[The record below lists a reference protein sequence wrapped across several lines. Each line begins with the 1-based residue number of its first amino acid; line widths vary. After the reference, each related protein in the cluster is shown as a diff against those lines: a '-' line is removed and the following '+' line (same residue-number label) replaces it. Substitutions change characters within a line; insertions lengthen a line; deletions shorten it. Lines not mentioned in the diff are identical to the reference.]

1 MATIGSIFTLKGLW
15 KWWEQNA
22 GRGTNVF
29 NGVTEKGTD
38 FASAVGTPVGAP
50 VGGTVLRIVHHS
62 SSINDVVEIQ
72 ASDGSVWLYQHIHS
86 RVGVSSVL
94 AVGDIVGTQYGL
106 PVDQYSTGS
115 HIEVRYC
122 PPGLWRAG
130 IDSFL
135 EPWINPFP
143 IFSVLSHQVA
153 GATSGSTST
162 APPTSQQAP
171 TPGFLQPL
179 VGLPAVLGAVA
190 LVPLAI
196 AVVVLLAIGGGLY
209 VLLRQ

>member
-1 MATIGSIFTLKGLW
+1 MATIGSVFAAKGLW
-15 KWWEQNA
+15 KWWEQNG

-50 VGGTVLRIVHHS
+50 IGGKVIRVVHNTS
-62 SSINDVVEIQ
+62 SVNDVVELQ
-72 ASDGSVWLYQHIHS
+72 ASDGSVWLYQHIHA
-86 RVGVSSVL
+86 RVGVGSVL
-94 AVGDIVGTQYGL
+94 AVGDVVGTQYGL
-106 PVDQYSTGS
+106 PIDQYSTGS

-143 IFSVLSHQVA
+143 VFSGLSNQVA
-153 GATSGSTST
+153 GATSGGTPVT
-162 APPTSQQAP
+162 PPTREPPPPS
-171 TPGFLQPL
+171 GFLQTI

-190 LVPLAI
+190 LVPL
-196 AVVVLLAIGGGLY
+196 VVALVLVLAIGGGIY
-209 VLLRQ
+209 VLLHS